1 MRTLNILILA
11 GALTVMVTAA
21 TFVSD
26 TAEAALLDVTGTA
39 VGKSFTA
46 FGTPGAPGVH
56 GLELRGGRQ
65 GVRGDWE
72 AGLGKQTSVR
82 NGFRQAQFGWG
93 KSLDV
98 WAFEY
103 SYAGDGSARLWLW
116 DPASARPSDPFLTY
130 SGGLLT
136 GNAVS
141 IYAKRQA
148 QLEITEFDGETVNVR
163 IGDASDRKLSE
174 TAIFASAGFA
184 DGFSI
189 RGRMALLAGGGS
201 KHALT
206 VQAGEVASITPVPLP
221 AAAWFL
227 LTGLGGLAG
236 LRWLRRRESAD
247 LQ

>member
-1 MRTLNILILA
+1 MRALNILILA
-11 GALTVMVTAA
+11 GALAVTVTAA
-21 TFVSD
+21 THMSK
-26 TAEAALLDVTGTA
+26 TAEAALLDVTDTA

-65 GVRGDWE
+65 GTRGDWE
-72 AGLGKQTSVR
+72 VGLGAQTSVR
-82 NGFRQAQFGWG
+82 NTFRQAQFGWG

-103 SYAGDGSARLWLW
+103 IYAGDGSAQLWLW
-116 DPASARPSDPFLTY
+116 DPASARSSDPLLTY
-130 SGGLLT
+130 TGRLLT

-148 QLEITEFDGETVNVR
+148 QLEITEFDGQAVNFQ
-163 IGDASDRKLSE
+163 IGDASDKKLSE

-184 DGFSI
+184 DGFNI

-206 VQAGEVASITPVPLP
+206 LQAGEVASIAPVPLP

-236 LRWLRRRESAD
+236 LRWLRRREID
-247 LQ
+247 GVQ